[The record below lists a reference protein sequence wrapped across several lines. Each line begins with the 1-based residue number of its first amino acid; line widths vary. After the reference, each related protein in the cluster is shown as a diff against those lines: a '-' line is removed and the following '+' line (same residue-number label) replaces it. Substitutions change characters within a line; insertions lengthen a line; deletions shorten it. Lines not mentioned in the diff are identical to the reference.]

1 MELSEIF
8 IIIFLVYS
16 ILIIRFYRNL
26 LIRCKRLYDRDFK
39 ELPESYEPFI
49 RYDYKNWNHFEIY
62 FGAVF
67 LLPLRI
73 TLVIAS
79 LLSCYIS
86 LWVGSIG
93 VPLE

>member
-1 MELSEIF
+1 MDISGTYT
-8 IIIFLVYS
+8 IIFLIYS
-16 ILIIRFYRNL
+16 ILIIRFYRSL
-26 LIRCKRLYDRDFK
+26 LIRCKRLYDRDFH

-67 LLPLRI
+67 LLPIRI
-73 TLVIAS
+73 ALVIAS
-79 LLSCYIS
+79 LLCCYIS

-93 VPLE
+93 VPID